1 MNKSR
6 QDKKYSLLN
15 FLTDPSNL
23 FDPKKYSYIKKES
36 EEYLIIPLKVITLLI
51 AISGLFSMV
60 FEVRYYSEY
69 SLQVYVTRLL
79 ATLIAFVI
87 LVILN
92 TKHALKNPVILVHTL
107 LLSIIVSTGYMI
119 FLMPDTLIVNSQIVG
134 LMIFTSALFLS
145 WEVKNQIIV
154 AIYYN
159 IVFASAILINENQI
173 YFLPNLFE
181 SVIFVL
187 FLSVISVVGS
197 AVNFKLRSE
206 LAEKSFRIN
215 VSEKK
220 YRNIIEN
227 SPQGIF
233 QTTFDGKFITVNRA
247 LIHLLGYNSSD
258 EIKALNIEKNIYY
271 YPEEREKLISLLE
284 KKGSITNYNL
294 SLKKKDGTK
303 IVVLLND
310 RIVKDEETNKYF
322 FEGNIQDI
330 TGRID
335 LEEERAITQEQL
347 KLEKLK
353 SDQLALEAVKS
364 NEIKSQFL
372 ANMSHEIRTPMN
384 GILGFLNL
392 IQQGSYNSKEELND
406 YVSSAKASGESLLGL
421 LNDILD
427 FSKIEAGKFE
437 LEETNFNLNHVIK
450 EAVSTVIT
458 RANEKGLRINVDIDF
473 STPLN
478 LLGDASRLRQIIINL
493 LSNAVKFTE
502 TGEIKIGITS
512 ERMEEHKIK
521 LNAFVKDS
529 GIGIPAEKKRLLFE
543 PFSQLDGTHSRKF
556 GGTGL
561 GLAITKQ
568 LVQMMNGEINVESE
582 ENNGSTFSFN
592 IILGVQ
598 KKLSFITA
606 LKTKQTKSISAEHKE
621 ISVPDSKMEVNISE
635 EELKRAR
642 GEYQIILAEDNPVNQ
657 KVALKIISDAGFN
670 IEAVENGLE
679 ALKAVQLKEYDLI
692 LMDIQMPEM
701 DGFTATQKIRELPGN
716 VSRTPIIAMTA
727 HALLGDR
734 EKCIEAG
741 MNDYVSKPIKPKG
754 LINLLDTWL
763 KVNMK
768 EELPVREIE
777 EVVQIFDKE
786 HFSSVSM
793 DNEEFQKEL
802 LQTYI
807 SDINLRIAKL
817 DDYIRNDKMNL
828 IVNESH
834 AIKGASYSI
843 GAKLMGDEAKE
854 IETNAK
860 AGDNTKAVVKINAL
874 KKAFELTK
882 IELAPYLN

>member
-247 LIHLLGYNSSD
+247 LIHMLGYNSSD
-258 EIKALNIEKNIYY
+258 EIKALNLEKHIYY
-271 YPEEREKLISLLE
+271 YPGEREKLISLLE

-294 SLKKKDGTK
+294 SLKKKDGSK

-330 TGRID
+330 TGRIY
-335 LEEERAITQEQL
+335 LEEERVLAQEQL
-347 KLEKLK
+347 KLEKQK

-372 ANMSHEIRTPMN
+372 ANMSHEILTPMN

-392 IQQGSYNSKEELND
+392 IQQGSYHSKEE
-406 YVSSAKASGESLLGL
+406 
-421 LNDILD
+421 
-427 FSKIEAGKFE
+427 
-437 LEETNFNLNHVIK
+437 
-450 EAVSTVIT
+450 
-458 RANEKGLRINVDIDF
+458 
-473 STPLN
+473 
-478 LLGDASRLRQIIINL
+478 
-493 LSNAVKFTE
+493 
-502 TGEIKIGITS
+502 
-512 ERMEEHKIK
+512 
-521 LNAFVKDS
+521 
-529 GIGIPAEKKRLLFE
+529 
-543 PFSQLDGTHSRKF
+543 
-556 GGTGL
+556 
-561 GLAITKQ
+561 
-568 LVQMMNGEINVESE
+568 
-582 ENNGSTFSFN
+582 
-592 IILGVQ
+592 
-598 KKLSFITA
+598 
-606 LKTKQTKSISAEHKE
+606 
-621 ISVPDSKMEVNISE
+621 
-635 EELKRAR
+635 
-642 GEYQIILAEDNPVNQ
+642 
-657 KVALKIISDAGFN
+657 
-670 IEAVENGLE
+670 
-679 ALKAVQLKEYDLI
+679 
-692 LMDIQMPEM
+692 
-701 DGFTATQKIRELPGN
+701 
-716 VSRTPIIAMTA
+716 
-727 HALLGDR
+727 
-734 EKCIEAG
+734 
-741 MNDYVSKPIKPKG
+741 
-754 LINLLDTWL
+754 
-763 KVNMK
+763 
-768 EELPVREIE
+768 
-777 EVVQIFDKE
+777 
-786 HFSSVSM
+786 
-793 DNEEFQKEL
+793 
-802 LQTYI
+802 
-807 SDINLRIAKL
+807 
-817 DDYIRNDKMNL
+817 
-828 IVNESH
+828 
-834 AIKGASYSI
+834 
-843 GAKLMGDEAKE
+843 
-854 IETNAK
+854 
-860 AGDNTKAVVKINAL
+860 
-874 KKAFELTK
+874 
-882 IELAPYLN
+882 